1 MALKQKAESIV
12 VQKVLSSYIRNMALL
27 SENKQFHFNSR
38 MFLWTRKTIYKENI
52 FALKKVLLENLDA
65 SLENSKNPT
74 PEYPK
79 RFLSMRKNA
88 LEKYPWILRYNT
100 VLFKWLFLNTIFK
113 EDIREKILETIPEKI
128 LQENA
133 LTLLHDPLS
142 LVSLSTFGI
151 NFLYLT
157 RGILHSENLFH
168 PKQLL
173 DITKE
178 YPIDTHEYAELRL
191 YYFTHCIIGESQF
204 YNKSVKSK
212 VDTYIDMLTAS
223 EEIIKKYFDFVS
235 IDNKVEF
242 LVATKLCLK
251 KSSLSERIQR
261 ECEENFSERLGYITE
276 PRRPIEKQNMN
287 NEEHRNVL
295 YVMSNSEFSGSQL

>member
-1 MALKQKAESIV
+1 MAQKKKVEPIA
-12 VQKVLSSYIRNMALL
+12 QKVLSSYIRNMALL

-52 FALKKVLLENLDA
+52 FALKNVLLENLDA
-65 SLENSKNPT
+65 SLENSKNPI

-79 RFLSMRKNA
+79 RFLSLRKNA
-88 LEKYPWILRYNT
+88 LEKYPWIIRYNA

-113 EDIREKILETIPEKI
+113 EDIREKILETLPEKI
-128 LQENA
+128 LQEKTH
-133 LTLLHDPLS
+133 LLLHDPLS
-142 LVSLSTFGI
+142 LISLSTFGI

-157 RGILHSENLFH
+157 RGILHNENLFH

-173 DITKE
+173 NVTKE
-178 YPIDTHEYAELRL
+178 YPINTHEYAELRL

-204 YNKSVKSK
+204 YNKSVKSN
-212 VDTYIDMLTAS
+212 VDIYINMLTAS

-261 ECEENFSERLGYITE
+261 ECEENFSEKLGYITE
-276 PRRPIEKQNMN
+276 PRRPIERQNMN

-295 YVMSNSEFSGSQL
+295 YIMSNSKFSGSQL